1 MKLLLFA
8 DDMVIRNNPIGI
20 QEKVNTL
27 YYCAEIFVQL
37 IAAIFSTIFSSYWQ
51 ILFLQIFSYDRER
64 MKRIIRVNRGT
75 GILAISIN

>member
-8 DDMVIRNNPIGI
+8 NDMVIRNNSIGI

-27 YYCAEIFVQL
+27 HDYCAKIFVQL

-51 ILFLQIFSYDRER
+51 ILFL
-64 MKRIIRVNRGT
+64 
-75 GILAISIN
+75 